1 MLCLLAGLLGG
12 VARLGFALPGG
23 LGAAAALHGPLMLA
37 GFLGTVIGLERAVAL
52 KTPWAY
58 AAPLLTGGGA
68 LALALSAPARPARR
82 LVALGAAVALAALST
97 LLARHP
103 SRWTAV
109 QWGGSV
115 CFALGSAL
123 WVRDGALAL
132 ALPWWQSFLVLT
144 IAGERLELSRL
155 LQPFGAGARAV
166 RGARRAAAG
175 FGGPLRG
182 RPGSRR
188 SAWRA
193 WPGSASPRGS
203 PAATP
208 RASRR
213 GARACRASWR
223 ARCSRATSWLAVAGA
238 LAAAAPASAGL
249 ARDAALHALLLGFVF
264 SMIIGHAPV
273 IFPAILGLAMRFSRR
288 FWAHLALLHASVA
301 LRVGADLAGSA
312 AGRTWGGA
320 LGVAAVLLF
329 LVQTATSL
337 RARPATSA
345 PDRDPAR
352 P

>member
-52 KTPWAY
+52 KSPWAF

-68 LALALSAPARPARR
+68 LALALSAPARPARG
-82 LVALGAAVALAALST
+82 LVALGSAATLAALST

-115 CFALGSAL
+115 CFALGSGL
-123 WVRDGALAL
+123 WVRDGALSL

-155 LQPFGAGARAV
+155 LAPSARALALFMALAALLPVSAALSAANPALGERVAGLAWIGLAAWLARRDPARLSARRPGLPRFMAGALLAGYV
-166 RGARRAAAG
+166 WLAAAG
-175 FGGPLRG
+175 
-182 RPGSRR
+182 
-188 SAWRA
+188 AI
-193 WPGSASPRGS
+193 
-203 PAATP
+203 
-208 RASRR
+208 
-213 GARACRASWR
+213 
-223 ARCSRATSWLAVAGA
+223 
-238 LAAAAPASAGL
+238 AAASPASAGL

-264 SMIIGHAPV
+264 SMIMGHAPV
-273 IFPAILGLAMRFSRR
+273 IFPAVLGLAMRFSRR

-312 AGRTWGGA
+312 AGRTWGGL

-337 RARPATSA
+337 RARPATSSV
-345 PDRDPAR
+345 DRDPAR